1 MRLHIVF
8 ELAVGP
14 EVDRGEVDVM
24 AGVAAASFNEAMRPL
39 GACKLA
45 RIQAPLES
53 AVAQGRNDGARRSGA
68 MSEALDQLAVRI
80 GQRAIQVHANLEH
93 LRNVARDQARD
104 FYTLA
109 VADALEIDYYAV
121 MPLERH
127 AAKMALFA
135 FTYDL
140 TRV

>member
-45 RIQAPLES
+45 RIQAPLEFAKYGADDDGS
-53 AVAQGRNDGARRSGA
+53 GRYRCACGTCDVPTVGYVTMRVKRSRG
-68 MSEALDQLAVRI
+68 SCALTGD
-80 GQRAIQVHANLEH
+80 
-93 LRNVARDQARD
+93 
-104 FYTLA
+104 
-109 VADALEIDYYAV
+109 
-121 MPLERH
+121 
-127 AAKMALFA
+127 
-135 FTYDL
+135 
-140 TRV
+140 